1 MERSSVS
8 YSSTAIMSSE
18 EKYKMVSSSH
28 DLFIQ
33 MMKNLQKVRVF
44 INLLFYNCF
53 KHQISKFIN

>member
-33 MMKNLQKVRVF
+33 MMKNLQKV
-44 INLLFYNCF
+44 
-53 KHQISKFIN
+53 